1 LIKKGEGGNLLIKSK
16 DSLEE
21 VQNDGDTNTSPLY
34 K

>member
-16 DSLEE
+16 DSLDE
-21 VQNDGDTNTSPLY
+21 VQNDGYPNGSPVY